1 MFLLQFRVWI
11 DFLIPDL
18 AETKGLEKVEKLKDT
33 LEIKMIQTPTEPKTL
48 SLELPSEVV
57 LQVTQEQFEALAAA
71 NRDLQLERTA
81 EGELIVNP
89 PTGGESG
96 KRNLRI
102 STQLG
107 NWFEAHEEL
116 GEAFDSSTGF
126 KLPNGADRSP
136 DASWVI
142 RERWE
147 SLTPRQRQGFVPL
160 CPDFVVELRSE
171 SDSLPKLQAKMREY
185 INNGARLGWLINP
198 QNMRVEIYRPEQEVE
213 VLENPTELS
222 GEDILPG
229 FILNLRRVWT

>member
-1 MFLLQFRVWI
+1 M
-11 DFLIPDL
+11 
-18 AETKGLEKVEKLKDT
+18 T
-33 LEIKMIQTPTEPKTL
+33 QTPTQTQTL
-48 SLELPSEVV
+48 SLELPGSLV
-57 LQVTQEQFEALAAA
+57 LHVTQAQFESIAAA
-71 NRDLQLERTA
+71 NRDLRLERTA
-81 EGELIVNP
+81 QGELIVNP

-96 KRNLRI
+96 KRNLSI

-142 RERWE
+142 RESWE
-147 SLTPRQRQGFVPL
+147 SLTPQQRKGFVPL

-185 INNGARLGWLINP
+185 MDNGARLGWLINP
-198 QNMRVEIYRPEQEVE
+198 QKMQVEIYRPGQEVE
-213 VLENPTELS
+213 VLENPKQLS

-229 FILNLRRVWT
+229 FVLNLKRVWT